1 MADRDDGHHYFT
13 DDHDADGAMAALE
26 VEQRRLGE
34 LDRVWKDET
43 TTVRSRD
50 QSFSMTFDGRGDLSD
65 VSFHGTRYR
74 TLAPAEL
81 AHLIVTTVAA
91 GRLQSVEKMAAT
103 MSGSLPGVDFVA
115 LATGKVEPRAVLDA
129 LIKPVFDR
137 IGRPAGPAAPVAS
150 RPDWE
155 S

>member
-1 MADRDDGHHYFT
+1 MAERDGHHYFS
-13 DDHDADGAMAALE
+13 DDRDADGALAALE
-26 VEQRRLGE
+26 DEQRRLGD
-34 LDRVWKDET
+34 LDRVWKEET

-65 VSFHGTRYR
+65 MSFNGTRYR

-81 AHLIVTTVAA
+81 AHLIVATLQA
-91 GRLQSVEKMAAT
+91 GRLQSLEKMAAT
-103 MSGSLPGVDFVA
+103 MSGSLPGVDFLG

-129 LIKPVFDR
+129 LIKPVFEG
-137 IGRPAGPAAPVAS
+137 IGRTPAPAAPAAP